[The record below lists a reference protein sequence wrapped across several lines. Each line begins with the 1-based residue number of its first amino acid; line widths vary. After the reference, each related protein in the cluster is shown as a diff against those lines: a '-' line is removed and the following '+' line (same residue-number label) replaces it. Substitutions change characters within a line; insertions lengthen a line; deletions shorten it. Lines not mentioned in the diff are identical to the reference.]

1 LLPVSRPPQPEPQ
14 PLNAADLLPQI
25 PARQQPVVPQPGTG
39 TLNRRRPPGGQPETE
54 AIPLRRM
61 GQGAA
66 GGSENDSDEEAGLVV
81 RPNSF
86 TSAFNRA
93 RNRANGLF
101 VRGRLPPNRG
111 AVEGVSLN
119 GLIASSNDGTLI

>member
-1 LLPVSRPPQPEPQ
+1 MLPISRPPQPEPQ
-14 PLNAADLLPQI
+14 TLNAADLLPQI
-25 PARQQPVVPQPGTG
+25 LARQQPVVPQPGTG
-39 TLNRRRPPGGQPETE
+39 TLGRRRPPGGQPETE

-66 GGSENDSDEEAGLVV
+66 GGSENDSDEEAGFVV
-81 RPNSF
+81 RPNSL

-93 RNRANGLF
+93 RNRAIRLF

-111 AVEGVSLN
+111 AVDGVSLN
-119 GLIASSNDGTLI
+119 GSIASSSGTIV